1 VLPGEGEAM
10 SERHELEKR
19 AEELADEL
27 GVDLGS
33 RRLSNT
39 KLAERVERLEQRKAE
54 HDAKQRQK
62 AVEEAHRESFV
73 ERLHRRASERVG
85 SMRYA
90 YQVAPGKQL
99 QCRIGVLRSGVQV
112 KREWVGGIDRLDE
125 LVELGSVLR
134 GPKAKRFEVA
144 DHIKIENTTRGTL
157 VPGDRVEPE
166 YVGGEAKLEKLIAE
180 GQVKRLTFEVER

>member
-1 VLPGEGEAM
+1 M

-39 KLAERVERLEQRKAE
+39 KLAERVEQLEQRKAE
-54 HDAKQRQK
+54 RDAERRRK
-62 AVEEAHRESFV
+62 AVEESHREAFV
-73 ERLHRRASERVG
+73 ERLNRTAAEQTG
-85 SMRYA
+85 GPMRYA
-90 YQVAPGKQL
+90 NQVAPGKQL
-99 QCRIGVLRSGVQV
+99 KCRIGVLQSGAQV

-134 GPKAKRFEVA
+134 GPKAKRFEVT
-144 DHIKIENTTRGTL
+144 DHSKLEETTRGTL
-157 VPGDRVEPE
+157 VAGDRVEPE
-166 YVGGEAKLEKLIAE
+166 YVGGDAALEKLITD
-180 GQVKRLTFEVER
+180 GHVKRLTFEVER